1 MEKGKMKV
9 LSVMLLAVVVGGCSF
24 IERPIAKRSGYSEAV
39 ERPYALEKKTIM
51 ADDINMAYME
61 AGSGPTVILI
71 HGGVIP
77 MSLVQSLIIN
87 PMAPVS
93 QSVLHSGAVSTA
105 DTWNPNIEAL
115 AQNFH
120 VVAVDLPGFGGS
132 DKPKIKYKLE
142 DFVTYLDAFMEAKG
156 IDKAM
161 LVGHGLG
168 GSIAIVYALEY
179 PDKVQKL
186 VLVDSFGAPPG
197 RSILKVPIIGSLVQK
212 QKAAKINIVLPLA
225 KRALGGWEG
234 PAEKSMAMALS
245 QQVDDASPISL
256 KNLVISREGDSGKF
270 LRAVTDYRMAAIAS
284 EEAGKEVHAL
294 HKAMVQTRRKDLAGR
309 LPEIEVPVLVMN
321 GFYDPVVTQEQAQ
334 YMEHAFPRGQ
344 LMVYEKSAH
353 YPMVEEAERF
363 NRDVSFFLSSSDVT
377 AESTKK

>member
-115 AQNFH
+115 AKNFH
-120 VVAVDLPGFGGS
+120 VVAIDLPGFGGS

-294 HKAMVQTRRKDLAGR
+294 HKAMVQTRRKDLAKR
-309 LPEIEVPVLVMN
+309 LVEIEVPVLVMN
-321 GFYDPVVTQEQAQ
+321 GFYDRVVTRKQAQ
-334 YMEHAFPRGQ
+334 YMEHALPRGQ